1 MDMDKYF
8 KNTYTVAFRLTGN
21 DIKAGDMAYAAI
33 KQYASDFKLSGLI
46 HMETIQNT
54 AKEVCRMFLA
64 DSDNGVKFFRSF
76 EFNTEVGSFQDALM
90 TLNPMTRAAVVWRDV
105 LGYEIDDIAGD
116 LCSKNELYRELNN
129 GRRQMKE
136 ILRNTI
142 I

>member
-1 MDMDKYF
+1 MNMDKYF
-8 KNTYTVAFRLTGN
+8 KKTYTVAFRLTGN
-21 DIKAGDMAYAAI
+21 EIKAGDMAYAAI
-33 KQYASDFKLSGLI
+33 EQYSSDFKLSDFI

-64 DSDNGVKFFRSF
+64 DSDNGIKLFKSLGV
-76 EFNTEVGSFQDALM
+76 NTEARSFQDALM

-116 LCSKNELYRELNN
+116 ICPKKELYRELNN

>member
-1 MDMDKYF
+1 MNMDKYF

-21 DIKAGDMAYAAI
+21 EIKAGDMAYAAI
-33 KQYASDFKLSGLI
+33 EQHSSDFKLSGLI

-64 DSDNGVKFFRSF
+64 DSDNGIKLFKSF
-76 EFNTEVGSFQDALM
+76 GGDTKGGSFQDALM
-90 TLNPMTRAAVVWRDV
+90 TLNPTTRAVVVWRDV

-116 LCSKNELYRELNN
+116 LFPKKELYRELNN

-136 ILRNTI
+136 ILRNI
-142 I
+142 II

>member
-1 MDMDKYF
+1 
-8 KNTYTVAFRLTGN
+8 
-21 DIKAGDMAYAAI
+21 
-33 KQYASDFKLSGLI
+33 
-46 HMETIQNT
+46 
-54 AKEVCRMFLA
+54 
-64 DSDNGVKFFRSF
+64 
-76 EFNTEVGSFQDALM
+76 M

-116 LCSKNELYRELNN
+116 ICPKKELYRELNN